1 MLENLYDLRQKVF
14 DSLELQAQI
23 VETEGRDLDVGERFK
38 VQFTVTHKLFNPAT
52 GWYEGAVRFLDC
64 KLRLEA
70 TPHAKPVSAPPVVV
84 PLGTLS
90 YVGQSLR
97 TTVEFEATSKLP
109 DIKFPSGIII
119 DPPET
124 YVKARVEARFDIEG
138 FFDFWQ
144 DKTFWTQ
151 IESG

>member
-70 TPHAKPVSAPPVVV
+70 TPHAKPVSAPPVVI

-90 YVGQSLR
+90 YVGQSFR
-97 TTVEFEATSKLP
+97 TTVEFEATSNLP
-109 DIKFPSGIII
+109 NIKFASGIII

-138 FFDFWQ
+138 FFNFWQ

>member
-1 MLENLYDLRQKVF
+1 MVENLYDLRMKVF

-23 VETEGRDLDVGERFK
+23 VETKGRDLDVGEHFK
-38 VQFTVTHKLFNPAT
+38 VQFTVTHKLFDPAT
-52 GWYEGAVRFLDC
+52 GWYKGTVRFLDC
-64 KLRLEA
+64 KLRLDA
-70 TPHAKPVSAPPVVV
+70 TPYARPIETPPVVIQ
-84 PLGTLS
+84 LGTLS
-90 YVGQSLR
+90 YVGQSLQ
-97 TTVEFEATSKLP
+97 TTVEFEAISNLP
-109 DIKFPSGIII
+109 NIHLPSGILIN
-119 DPPET
+119 PPEQ